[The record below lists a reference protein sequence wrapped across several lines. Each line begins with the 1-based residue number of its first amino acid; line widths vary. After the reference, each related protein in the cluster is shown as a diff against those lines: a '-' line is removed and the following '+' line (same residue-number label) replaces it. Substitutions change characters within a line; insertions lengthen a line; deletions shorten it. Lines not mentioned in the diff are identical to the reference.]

1 MDIINYKRE
10 NKDTIRFTVQNINLS
25 LINGLR
31 RIAYSEIP
39 YVAFNN
45 DPSDQSDIDII
56 KNTSTLHNEFLQHR
70 IGLIPIHIDYE
81 DVESFDKD
89 RYIFSIDIKNESDEI
104 INVTSEHFKIFD
116 SKTDS
121 FLEDNDVKKI
131 FPPNEITGEYIL
143 INKLKPDIT
152 DNNNGEEL
160 KFTAKASV
168 NIGKVNSRWCVV
180 SESSFTNLIDPIV
193 AESKLQEK
201 IKENNLVDQEEI
213 NEFTKAFYNYEAHR
227 YFEKDKL
234 DNPIS
239 FNVCLES
246 IGTIDPIKI
255 YLLTLK
261 ILSNKLDSFIENI
274 NNESNLEIKKSD
286 TYLEGFDISIKDE
299 SDTLCNI
306 IQTYMYNLFI
316 DKEIQYSG
324 YKIPHPLINESII
337 RIGLLEDSNNIDKLK
352 ELLTV
357 CIKQIKNDIDE
368 YRVLF
373 EEIAH

>member
-45 DPSDQSDIDII
+45 DPSDESDIDII

-70 IGLIPIHIDYE
+70 IGLIPCINYD
-81 DVESFDKD
+81 DVQHDKD

-116 SKTDS
+116 SKTES
-121 FLEDNDVKKI
+121 FLEDNDVKKF

-152 DNNNGEEL
+152 ENNNGEEF

-180 SESSFTNLIDPIV
+180 KIIFTNLIILL
-193 AESKLQEK
+193 LQ
-201 IKENNLVDQEEI
+201 NL
-213 NEFTKAFYNYEAHR
+213 NY
-227 YFEKDKL
+227 KK
-234 DNPIS
+234 
-239 FNVCLES
+239 
-246 IGTIDPIKI
+246 K
-255 YLLTLK
+255 LK
-261 ILSNKLDSFIENI
+261 II
-274 NNESNLEIKKSD
+274 
-286 TYLEGFDISIKDE
+286 
-299 SDTLCNI
+299 
-306 IQTYMYNLFI
+306 
-316 DKEIQYSG
+316 
-324 YKIPHPLINESII
+324 
-337 RIGLLEDSNNIDKLK
+337 
-352 ELLTV
+352 
-357 CIKQIKNDIDE
+357 
-368 YRVLF
+368 
-373 EEIAH
+373 